1 MFPASGVVVGTRD
14 CDVTGA
20 GVLAA
25 SVGFGVGVTGDRV
38 GVGVG
43 GAGVLALVVG
53 ASGTVVKLTNGVL
66 VVVPGGKVVVCRD
79 VLVVRLGLRVLLIK
93 C

>member
-25 SVGFGVGVTGDRV
+25 CVGFGVGVTRD

-66 VVVPGGKVVVCRD
+66 VVVPGGKVVVCKGL
-79 VLVVRLGLRVLLIK
+79 LVVVVLG
-93 C
+93 